1 MGGEALKIVF
11 LDKFGAVGT
20 FLTALSCP
28 ACWPL
33 FASVGSA
40 LGLGFLLPYEA
51 ILMQVAFPLFVVISL
66 LGSVLSYRY
75 HKQILPLA
83 LGCISALL
91 ILYGFYGGWHLNLM
105 YVGIFGIL
113 ASSVLSYLAKRKQD
127 LICQA

>member
-1 MGGEALKIVF
+1 MKLVF
-11 LDKFGAVGT
+11 LDKFGAAGV
-20 FLTALSCP
+20 FVTALSCP
-28 ACWPL
+28 VCWPL

-51 ILMQVAFPLFVVISL
+51 ILMQVVFPVFVSIAL

-75 HKQILPLA
+75 HRQFLPLA
-83 LGCISALL
+83 IGCTSALL

-105 YVGIFGIL
+105 YIGIFGVL
-113 ASSVLSYLAKRKQD
+113 VSSVLSYLAKRKQD